1 MPQVYIPPLLREL
14 TDGHEIV
21 EIPGTTVRQ
30 IVTALDHRFP
40 GIKDRLCDGEGLR
53 PGLSVAVDGRVS
65 SMGLIQKVGEMSEVH
80 FIPAIGGG

>member
-14 TDGHEIV
+14 TDGQEIV
-21 EIPGTTVRQ
+21 EIPGATVRQ
-30 IVTALDHRFP
+30 IVAALDHRYP
-40 GIKDRLCDGEGLR
+40 GIKERLCEGEGLR